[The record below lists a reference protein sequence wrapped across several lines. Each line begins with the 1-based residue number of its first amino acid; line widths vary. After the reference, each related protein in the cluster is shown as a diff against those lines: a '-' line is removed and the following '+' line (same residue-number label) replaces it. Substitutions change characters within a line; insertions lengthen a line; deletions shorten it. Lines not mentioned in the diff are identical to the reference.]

1 MHRRLPLVST
11 ATCRIPFPY
20 IKSACLPIKFGSL
33 ALGVD
38 SITIPPNTLHGR
50 PAADDKERPE

>member
-1 MHRRLPLVST
+1 MST

-50 PAADDKERPE
+50 LAADDKERPE